1 MGTRAAI
8 GFRVNG
14 QDKIT
19 YNHFDGYP
27 TGLGMSA
34 ITQLIEYAN
43 DVKRLVK
50 NDPEHGV
57 HISLAELTVSNY
69 DVARKNVE
77 SIVMVDDDVKPTA
90 EQIEQNRDYLNLD
103 VNAGTEET
111 WYCLLR
117 GAQGNITDYLTGK
130 LGVMIDS
137 AGFMNDSL
145 FCEWAYIF
153 NFDTNRLEIYQGFNK
168 TCTNGRY
175 APIDSDS
182 EYRPVALMVE
192 VGFSIL
198 TQLTSDQI
206 RAICVKLEEIQI
218 EGMGE
223 AQIIEEIEDMTSLKL
238 TA

>member
-34 ITQLIEYAN
+34 ITQLIEYTK
-43 DVKRLVK
+43 DTKRLVK

-57 HISLAELTVSNY
+57 HLSLTELVVSNY
-69 DVARKNVE
+69 DFARKNIE
-77 SIVMVDDDVKPTA
+77 SIVMVDEDVKPTA

-103 VNAGTEET
+103 VNAGNEET
-111 WYCLLR
+111 WYCLLL

-130 LGVMIDS
+130 LVVMIDS
-137 AGFMNDSL
+137 ADFMNDSL

-153 NFDTNRLEIYQGFNK
+153 NFDTNRLEIYRGFNE

-175 APIDSDS
+175 ASVDSVAD
-182 EYRPVALMVE
+182 YRPVALVVE

-198 TQLTSDQI
+198 TQLTSDQLY
-206 RAICVKLEEIQI
+206 AICTKIEEIEI
-218 EGMGE
+218 ESMGE
-223 AQIIEEIEDMTSLKL
+223 AQVIEEIEDMTSLKL